1 MCRIVQ
7 TQAAHVALNGGVSS
21 ESLEP
26 RPGGNMEIALLI
38 AAGTAACVASLMIAF
53 SFFIDQATFDPSPGE
68 A

>member
-1 MCRIVQ
+1 
-7 TQAAHVALNGGVSS
+7 
-21 ESLEP
+21 
-26 RPGGNMEIALLI
+26 MEIALLI